1 MSSVSRSFSI
11 SGTSL
16 EDAFIVDHQN
26 KPVEKAWFEGSGYL
40 EELQGC
46 FFEVQK
52 KEEEIVIT
60 VPDDTVK
67 KINDIEHVLDGIFET
82 IKYAYRK
89 MPTFAILWSKTDFK
103 NMNGPDLYISK
114 H

>member
-52 KEEEIVIT
+52 KEEALKKTASHIVSMIA
-60 VPDDTVK
+60 K
-67 KINDIEHVLDGIFET
+67 
-82 IKYAYRK
+82 
-89 MPTFAILWSKTDFK
+89 S
-103 NMNGPDLYISK
+103 
-114 H
+114 